1 MMLVGYI
8 RFLLGNTNSQKHLQF
23 NALREYGVEKKD
35 IYKDY
40 VFGDEPKIEGL
51 NKAMKRLQ
59 IGDTLVMWSLNNLA
73 ESYSQIIDIIKKLSE
88 RKIRCFFIK
97 ENFDT
102 IVFVNSHSSYM
113 FSWFAKLKKQLNQ
126 ENVDLGLDPVR
137 NKKFGNSYNPSI
149 NEFKL
154 MNGELPNQVFGNFSL
169 SPFLAS
175 RPKGTMKASML
186 GMAKAHLPSNFTG
199 ANKSVLGGG
208 VGGLPPNQPPGGGDK
223 KSGGIYPPV
232 KKKTLRVVPFQ
243 TYRLRLIPG
252 GPYTHF
258 VDLPDLNSPYARNL
272 LVERKYT
279 IYDIHTES
287 VYCIGSFDLSQN
299 MLSIAVIMESFSYYH
314 NGIGYIFELDRV
326 AEYVT
331 GQYETHFRVNFDCVS
346 NPMIVSCGE
355 SYDTIL
361 GQINYNSRFF
371 HIALENMSEISYRI
385 SYRGAT
391 CILRL
396 FAPLIDGDGYINDQE
411 TFEINQV
418 STFDPAHPFNN
429 IADIRFSRGLAPAG
443 QVVLEYVHGNPNAN
457 LNLNPNWRNTGVVM
471 PSISLPQVNRIFY
484 F

>member
-1 MMLVGYI
+1 MLIGYI
-8 RFLLGNTNSQKHLQF
+8 RFILGNTNSQKHLQF
-23 NALREYGVEKKD
+23 NALREYGVGKKD

-40 VFGDEPKIEGL
+40 VFGDEAKIEGL

-59 IGDTLVMWSLNNLA
+59 RGDTLVMWSLNNLA

-113 FSWFAKLKKQLNQ
+113 FSWFAKLEQKLTQ
-126 ENVDLGLDPVR
+126 ENLYLSSCAVR

-186 GMAKAHLPSNFTG
+186 GMARAHLPSNFTG
-199 ANKSVLGGG
+199 TNKSVLGGG

-223 KSGGIYPPV
+223 KSGGTYSRV

-258 VDLPDLNSPYARNL
+258 VDLPDLNSPHAENL
-272 LVERKYT
+272 LVEREYI
-279 IYDIHTES
+279 IYDIQTEEP
-287 VYCIGSFDLSQN
+287 YFIGSFNLSQDRN
-299 MLSIAVIMESFSYYH
+299 SIRAIMDSFSYYH
-314 NGIGYIFELDRV
+314 NGIGYIFDRV
-326 AEYVT
+326 EESNDRT
-331 GQYETHFRVNFDCVS
+331 IFNVNYDSVS
-346 NPMIVSCGE
+346 NPVIISCEKSRDWIDGP
-355 SYDTIL
+355 
-361 GQINYNSRFF
+361 INDNDRFF
-371 HIALENMSEISYRI
+371 EIPLMNMSRISYRI
-385 SYRGAT
+385 SYLGAT
-391 CILRL
+391 CVLDVEGL
-396 FAPLIDGDGYINDQE
+396 FGDGYIDEEENVDNFNLKE
-411 TFEINQV
+411 VDTFNL
-418 STFDPAHPFNN
+418 SHLFHN
-429 IADIRFSRGLAPAG
+429 IRAIRFRALANY
-443 QVVLEYVHGNPNAN
+443 VVLECRHRYTGQWV
-457 LNLNPNWRNTGVVM
+457 NTGVRV